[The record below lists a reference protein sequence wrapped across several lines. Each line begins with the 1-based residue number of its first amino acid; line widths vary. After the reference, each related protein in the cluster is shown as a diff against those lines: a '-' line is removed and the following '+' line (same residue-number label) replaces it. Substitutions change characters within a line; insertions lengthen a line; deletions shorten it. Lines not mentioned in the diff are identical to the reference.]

1 MIKKYFFADKRSV
14 IFLFINGPHH
24 VYHLI
29 MPALRFVALKNG
41 IETIFVSGNPVNT
54 QIINNTKTITGI
66 NNFTLIDIPLPL
78 RYRLKNYK
86 NRLYPP
92 VYTRIKKII
101 KYLDN
106 AHAIISTSH
115 NFPEYLSRYGIK
127 IPTLFYLYHGTGTRE
142 YGFETNLEIFDHI
155 LIPGKYHRD
164 RLKKSLSLKDGQ
176 LEMIGKPKLD
186 YLKIKISENKR
197 IFKNENPIFYYN
209 PHWEMELSS
218 YLKWKDIILKFFKEN
233 NNYNL
238 IFSPHPLVGHLSIK
252 IGYEIKE
259 KNIVED
265 NILVD
270 MGSNQCLDGTYT
282 SIADIYIG
290 DISSMVTEWVLQKPR
305 PCIFINAHN
314 VDWKDNDNY
323 YMWKFGKVV
332 NTLKEFEESI
342 IDTTSHNQYEKIQKK
357 LKNDFIY
364 TADKSSSDLFAEF
377 ITKKVCHT

>member
-1 MIKKYFFADKRSV
+1 
-14 IFLFINGPHH
+14 
-24 VYHLI
+24 
-29 MPALRFVALKNG
+29 
-41 IETIFVSGNPVNT
+41 
-54 QIINNTKTITGI
+54 
-66 NNFTLIDIPLPL
+66 
-78 RYRLKNYK
+78 
-86 NRLYPP
+86 
-92 VYTRIKKII
+92 
-101 KYLDN
+101 
-106 AHAIISTSH
+106 
-115 NFPEYLSRYGIK
+115 
-127 IPTLFYLYHGTGTRE
+127 
-142 YGFETNLEIFDHI
+142 
-155 LIPGKYHRD
+155 
-164 RLKKSLSLKDGQ
+164 
-176 LEMIGKPKLD
+176 MIGKPKLD

-238 IFSPHPLVGHLSIK
+238 IFSPHPLVRHLSIK

-357 LKNDFIY
+357 LKNEFIY
-364 TADKSSSDLFAEF
+364 TADKSSSDLVAEF